1 MCGAPSAGD
10 DGADYRPA
18 IDRLQPIAGEF
29 GVTPGTLFAHLV
41 ALAES
46 LGPVAGVVD
55 AENVRRR
62 LRRRGLRE
70 RSAGA
75 FPTTDSFPSS
85 VKIDVDAVVRGPI
98 EGLNPHDEVANAEAL
113 LPPVT
118 PPRSTHSAQSPN
130 VRGSGGSQPTQR
142 SCFASGPTPSSPW
155 PVAAMSCHRRGRRVV
170 LLG

>member
-130 VRGSGGSQPTQR
+130 VCGSGGSQPTQ
-142 SCFASGPTPSSPW
+142 
-155 PVAAMSCHRRGRRVV
+155 
-170 LLG
+170 